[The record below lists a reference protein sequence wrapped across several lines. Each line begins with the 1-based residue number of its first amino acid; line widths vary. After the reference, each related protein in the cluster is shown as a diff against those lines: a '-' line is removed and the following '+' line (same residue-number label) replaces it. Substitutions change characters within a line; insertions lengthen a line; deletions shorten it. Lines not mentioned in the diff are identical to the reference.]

1 MNDSVALRIRLQD
14 SQGSG
19 CEIEARKVELSLSHG
34 IFEIGPGK
42 HLSFPSAKLEV
53 FEPDGSRHFGIGEGF
68 ASFEDSRLSL
78 ITDRYSEYVSSH
90 DIPSADSADSA
101 SICAVCGKELP
112 DTLHCLSLKGKR
124 IDLCCSH
131 CSETFRRAASL
142 VRSIYE
148 VPPDGQET

>member
-1 MNDSVALRIRLQD
+1 MALHIRLQD

-19 CEIEARKVELSLSHG
+19 CEIEVQRAELSLSHG

-42 HLSFPSAKLEV
+42 HLSFPSAKLEL
-53 FEPDGSRHFGIGEGF
+53 FQADGSRHFGIGEGF
-68 ASFEDSRLSL
+68 ASFEDSSLFL

-90 DIPSADSADSA
+90 DIPSADIVDNAA
-101 SICAVCGKELP
+101 ICTVCGKELP
-112 DTLHCLSLKGKR
+112 DTLHCISLKGKR
-124 IDLCCSH
+124 IDLCCPH

-148 VPPDGQET
+148 VPPNGKET